1 MNIKYYVNVMELMLN
16 TLPRPRLRCTLHHD
30 RAESL
35 DELGIIK
42 VTGEDVDYYG
52 ADKTNRLHPMV
63 Q

>member
-1 MNIKYYVNVMELMLN
+1 MNYYVNVLELMLN

-52 ADKTNRLHPMV
+52 ADKTNRLH
-63 Q
+63 